1 MVGPHLLWC
10 LLSQHVRVH
19 RGGDMTYPAAHF
31 PGTPPLGIWAI
42 KEGIRWAGVQES
54 KWLIPLE
61 VIARYESGFNPYVVS
76 KVCPDCRGMMQ
87 QSVGQYGAYGVSA
100 DYTSPVEAVE
110 CAIRYIRGRLRG
122 YGGYGNLGTI
132 DGKLGL
138 LPRTDR
144 GPGNVL
150 RAWVEHPDWGVSK
163 LREFYRGY

>member
-1 MVGPHLLWC
+1 
-10 LLSQHVRVH
+10 
-19 RGGDMTYPAAHF
+19 MTEWRKEHF

-76 KVCPDCRGMMQ
+76 KICPDCRGMMQ
-87 QSVGQYGAYGVSA
+87 QSVGQYQAYGYYPEGFA
-100 DYTSPVEAVE
+100 DYTDPTEAVI
-110 CAIRYIRGRLRG
+110 CAIYYILGNLPG
-122 YGGYGNLGTI
+122 YGGYGNIGTI
-132 DGKLGL
+132 DGKTGL

-150 RAWVEHPDWGVSK
+150 RAWVEHPDWAIAK
-163 LREFYRGY
+163 LRPYYNEI

>member
-1 MVGPHLLWC
+1 
-10 LLSQHVRVH
+10 
-19 RGGDMTYPAAHF
+19 MTYPAEHF
-31 PGTPPLGIWAI
+31 PGTPPLAIWAI

-61 VIARYESGFNPYVVS
+61 AIARYESGFNPYVVS

-87 QSVGQYGAYGVSA
+87 QSVGQYEAYGIYHDEFA
-100 DYTSPVEAVE
+100 EYDNPVEAVA
-110 CAIRYIRGRLRG
+110 CAIDYILGELDG
-122 YGGYGNLGTI
+122 YGGYGNIGTI
-132 DGKLGL
+132 DGKTGL

-163 LREFYRGY
+163 LRGFYRGY

>member
-1 MVGPHLLWC
+1 
-10 LLSQHVRVH
+10 
-19 RGGDMTYPAAHF
+19 MTEWRKEHF

-87 QSVGQYGAYGVSA
+87 QSVGQYEAAEDELPWLQTDYENPVSA
-100 DYTSPVEAVE
+100 VEV
-110 CAIRYIRGRLRG
+110 AIAYILGKLVG
-122 YGGYGNLGTI
+122 YVGYGNLGTI
-132 DGKLGL
+132 DGKTGL

-150 RAWVEHPDWGVSK
+150 R
-163 LREFYRGY
+163 L